1 MTRREVIPV
10 QAKLNVRA
18 ETKEAI
24 ERIYNAR
31 LAEFNKAFDEYL
43 EKREAFLLAERLLAL
58 AEVE

>member
-1 MTRREVIPV
+1 VIPV